1 MTAFLIYIAKA
12 AVTLTLLYSL
22 YGICLRRESF
32 HSLNR
37 AVLML
42 ILVASVALPFIHV
55 ETSLPTLFGWMT
67 DSSARVEIEEVRGE
81 PMADETISVAEES
94 EMAQASMPIIGWT
107 EWLFTLYIIG
117 VVFFALRYLLA
128 ILRTVRT
135 IRQATP
141 AKVEGKDDERIL
153 INRDLGSA
161 CSWLHWVL
169 LAPAD
174 VDNPS
179 ILTHERAHIRL
190 GHSYDKVVCEIVV
203 RLLWFVPFGWM
214 LREDLSD
221 IHEYE
226 ADRAV
231 LDAGFDVKEYCLLL
245 IHRATHPNMT
255 PVVNAFNE
263 SKTKQRM
270 ARMFQPK
277 SSNRSTLKALY
288 LLPLAAVAIVATAE
302 PRQERKPEVVPPV
315 ISFIKE
321 KAVTNEAQPLI
332 VLNGKVVDAAA
343 LNWSDDVTDS
353 DLAEALRINTED
365 IEHITVLK
373 GISGK
378 AIWGERGANGVIQ
391 IETKRPV
398 DDEDPA
404 HEVFVIAEEPAEFVG
419 GSEALMQY
427 LSRNTRYPSIAIE
440 HGVQGT
446 VHVEFIVQK
455 DGEITNVKATL
466 LENPDQKGNVTV
478 TAYATEKRAPHK
490 ESITQAKEVLKA
502 SAVAMVRNMP
512 DWKPAHQ
519 RGQPVRMKMSLPIT
533 YRLQ

>member
-12 AVTLTLLYSL
+12 AIALTLLYSL

-32 HSLNR
+32 HSFNR

-42 ILVASVALPFIHV
+42 ILAASVVLPLIHV
-55 ETSLPTLFGWMT
+55 ETSFPTLFGWMDKPT
-67 DSSARVEIEEVRGE
+67 TLVEITDVKAV
-81 PMADETISVAEES
+81 PMTDDATDTAPTDVIRD
-94 EMAQASMPIIGWT
+94 SMPVIGWT
-107 EWLFTLYIIG
+107 QVLFTLYIIG
-117 VVFFALRYLLA
+117 VILFICHYLLA

-135 IRQATP
+135 IRQASP
-141 AKVEGKDDERIL
+141 AKVEGIGNECIL
-153 INRDLGSA
+153 MNRDLGSS

-245 IHRATHPNMT
+245 IHRATHPNMM

-277 SSNRSTLKALY
+277 SSSRSALKALY
-288 LLPLAAVAIVATAE
+288 LLPLATVAIVATAE
-302 PRQERKPEVVPPV
+302 PRQERETKAAPPL

-321 KAVTNEAQPLI
+321 KAVANEAQPLI
-332 VLNGKVVDAAA
+332 VVNGKVVDTAT
-343 LNWSDDVTDS
+343 LDWTNVTEADFT
-353 DLAEALRINTED
+353 EALRINPKD
-365 IEHITVLK
+365 IAHITVLK
-373 GISGK
+373 GISGR

-419 GSEALMQY
+419 GHEALMRY
-427 LSRNTRYPSIAIE
+427 VSRNIHYPKIAQE
-440 HGVQGT
+440 YGVQGT

-455 DGEITNVKATL
+455 DGEITDVKATRL
-466 LENPDQKGNVTV
+466 NTPNSKSDVIV
-478 TAYATEKRAPHK
+478 TAYATDKENLHK
-490 ESITQAKEVLKA
+490 DETTQAEEMLKA

>member
-12 AVTLTLLYSL
+12 AIALTLLYSL

-42 ILVASVALPFIHV
+42 ILVASVALPFIRV
-55 ETSLPTLFGWMT
+55 ESSFPTLFGWMT
-67 DSSARVEIEEVRGE
+67 GSSTRVEITDVRAI
-81 PMADETISVAEES
+81 PMTDDVADAAPAD
-94 EMAQASMPIIGWT
+94 MAQASMPVIGWA
-107 EWLFTLYIIG
+107 EVLFTLYIIG

-135 IRQATP
+135 IRQASP
-141 AKVEGKDDERIL
+141 ASVEGGGNERIL
-153 INRDLGSA
+153 MNRDLGSS

-190 GHSYDKVVCEIVV
+190 GHSYDKVVCEVVV

-231 LDAGFDVKEYCLLL
+231 LDAGFDVREYCLLL
-245 IHRATHPNMT
+245 IHRATHPNMM

-277 SSNRSTLKALY
+277 SSSRSALKALY
-288 LLPLAAVAIVATAE
+288 LLPLATVAIVATAE
-302 PRQERKPEVVPPV
+302 PKQEKEPKVAPSPV
-315 ISFIKE
+315 HFIKG
-321 KAVTNEAQPLI
+321 KAVANEAQPLI
-332 VLNGKVVDAAA
+332 VVNGKVIDIAKLDWTDA
-343 LNWSDDVTDS
+343 TDT
-353 DLAEALRINTED
+353 DLAEALHINPED
-365 IEHITVLK
+365 IESITVLK
-373 GISGK
+373 GATGK

-391 IETKRPV
+391 IETKLPV

-404 HEVFVIAEEPAEFVG
+404 HEVFIVAEEPAEFVG

-466 LENPDQKGNVTV
+466 LENPDQKGDVTV
-478 TAYATEKRAPHK
+478 TAYATEKRTPHI

-512 DWKPAHQ
+512 DWKPARQ

>member
-67 DSSARVEIEEVRGE
+67 DSSARVEIAEVRGV
-81 PMADETISVAEES
+81 PMADDTISVAEES

-107 EWLFTLYIIG
+107 EWLFILYIIG

-153 INRDLGSA
+153 MNHDLGSS

-190 GHSYDKVVCEIVV
+190 GHSYDKVVCEVVV

-231 LDAGFDVKEYCLLL
+231 LDAGFDIREYCLLL
-245 IHRATHPNMT
+245 IHRATHPNMM

-277 SSNRSTLKALY
+277 SSSRSALKALY

-302 PRQERKPEVVPPV
+302 AKQKKAPPIAPPV

-321 KAVTNEAQPLI
+321 KAVANEVQPLI
-332 VLNGKVVDAAA
+332 VLNGKVADTAM
-343 LNWSDDVTDS
+343 LNWTDATDT
-353 DLAEALRINTED
+353 DLAKALRINPED

-373 GISGK
+373 SIWGK

-404 HEVFVIAEEPAEFVG
+404 HEVFIVSEEPAEFVG
-419 GSEALMQY
+419 GREALMRY
-427 LSRNTRYPSIAIE
+427 VSRNIHYPKIAQE
-440 HGVQGT
+440 YGVQGT
-446 VHVEFIVQK
+446 VHVEFVVQK
-455 DGEITNVKATL
+455 DGEITDVKATRL
-466 LENPDQKGNVTV
+466 NTPDSKSDVTV
-478 TAYATEKRAPHK
+478 TAYAPGKENPHK
-490 ESITQAKEVLKA
+490 DETTQAKEVLKA

-512 DWKPAHQ
+512 NWKPAHQ

>member
-37 AVLML
+37 VVLML

-55 ETSLPTLFGWMT
+55 ESSFPTLFGWMERPAILVEAGDVKAMPMT
-67 DSSARVEIEEVRGE
+67 DDEADAASA
-81 PMADETISVAEES
+81 D
-94 EMAQASMPIIGWT
+94 MAQVSMPVIGWT
-107 EWLFTLYIIG
+107 EVLFTLYIMG
-117 VVFFALRYLLA
+117 VAFFLLRYLMA

-135 IRQATP
+135 IRQANP
-141 AKVEGKDDERIL
+141 VKVERMGGEHIL
-153 INRDLGSA
+153 MNRDLGNS

-169 LAPAD
+169 LTPAD
-174 VDNPS
+174 ADNPS

-190 GHSYDKVVCEIVV
+190 GHSYDKAVCEVVV

-221 IHEYE
+221 VHEYE

-231 LDAGFDVKEYCLLL
+231 LDAGFDIKEYCLLL
-245 IHRATHPNMT
+245 IHRATHPNMM

-288 LLPLAAVAIVATAE
+288 LLPLATVAIVATAE
-302 PRQERKPEVVPPV
+302 PKQEKEAKVAPPL

-321 KAVTNEAQPLI
+321 ETVTNEAQPLI
-332 VLNGKVVDAAA
+332 VLNGKVMDTAT
-343 LNWSDDVTDS
+343 LNWTDATDT

-404 HEVFVIAEEPAEFVG
+404 HEVFIVAEEPAEFVG
-419 GSEALMQY
+419 GREALMQY

-455 DGEITNVKATL
+455 DGEITDVKATML
-466 LENPDQKGNVTV
+466 KEPDRKGDVTI
-478 TAYATEKRAPHK
+478 TAYATEKRTPHK
-490 ESITQAKEVLKA
+490 ESITQAKEMLKA
-502 SAVAMVRNMP
+502 SAVAMIQNMP
-512 DWKPAHQ
+512 DWKPARQ
-519 RGQPVRMKMSLPIT
+519 RGQPVRMKMSLPIA